1 MIKEVV
7 RLGLPETNS
16 SSSHSVVISMD
27 SKTLVPK
34 EEWGLDIDENLILR
48 VPRFNSFGRYNFKS
62 NQVITKIQ
70 YLSCYFLS
78 GTYLNLPTFRKKAH
92 KFTQVIK
99 DILGVKGVIFE
110 TIREWID
117 ITSEEFWHMEFPE
130 VDHQSLDIFSEI
142 LESEETIKNFLLNKN
157 TWIYGGADGYREAKF
172 YYLDT
177 EIEDKVIGC
186 FSCYLGGFIG
196 RVDIEIYD
204 GEVVDFYETEK
215 DLVLEPITK
224 MLSNFSYDF
233 STEEFIISQPSM
245 PLINYQKHSL
255 KEDNGNLFIGIA
267 ESTSELWKHDKEDTE
282 PREYNLKS
290 EFKLYE
296 YDVFEI

>member
-1 MIKEVV
+1 MIKEVA

-34 EEWGLDIDENLILR
+34 EEWELDIDENLILR
-48 VPRFNSFGRYNFKS
+48 VPRFNSFGRHYFKS
-62 NQVITKIQ
+62 NRIITKIQ

-117 ITSEEFWHMEFPE
+117 ITSERFWQMEFPE
-130 VDHQSLDIFSEI
+130 VDHESLDIFSEI

-177 EIEDKVIGC
+177 EIENKVIGC

-204 GEVVDFYETEK
+204 GEMVDSYETGQ
-215 DLVLEPITK
+215 VLESITK

-233 STEEFIISQPSM
+233 STEKFIISQPFM
-245 PLINYQKHSL
+245 PLVNYQKYSL
-255 KEDNGNLFIGIA
+255 KEDNRNLFIEIA
-267 ESTSELWKHDKEDTE
+267 ESASELWKHDKGDTE
-282 PREYNLKS
+282 LREYNLKS